1 MGVVGGRGTCKPDWL
16 SSLGLLPLSC
26 TALLRPP
33 SCPSRKSTNRFIDF
47 VPRLVGL
54 GILPRVR
61 FFQLAEVARTPW
73 LDPYV
78 AGGILA
84 AKALSEGDWRIGKG
98 ALAGWADRALSSLSN
113 TGAKVLRVGSG
124 NEVRS
129 TSNQILVFRLLFA
142 YIFRFFFICHRC
154 VQRVDVRSRRPTFD
168 MSNVVPEGLLLLLL
182 FIVNHSVCM
191 QPLGVLG
198 YLRRPCATTY
208 FPPAPAPTDYRLFSE
223 RSAVG
228 ATATLPPAP
237 QRSTQ

>member
-1 MGVVGGRGTCKPDWL
+1 M
-16 SSLGLLPLSC
+16 PL
-26 TALLRPP
+26 
-33 SCPSRKSTNRFIDF
+33 
-47 VPRLVGL
+47 
-54 GILPRVR
+54 VR

-129 TSNQILVFRLLFA
+129 TSNQMLVFRLLFA

-168 MSNVVPEGLLLLLL
+168 MRNVVPEGLLPLFLLY
-182 FIVNHSVCM
+182 IVHHSVCM
-191 QPLGVLG
+191 QPWVCSGSYDVHARSSLPLPLPLPRIIDYSQREARWGRQQHCLQ
-198 YLRRPCATTY
+198 RPNAV
-208 FPPAPAPTDYRLFSE
+208 
-223 RSAVG
+223 RS
-228 ATATLPPAP
+228 
-237 QRSTQ
+237 S